1 MRSVRTANNWT
12 QWSIRAISRSKELYR
27 DVLLNQNIRWMLI
40 KIEISAFWSTKTTT
54 ATIIMTARTSFIHL
68 LPCRNKFIWL
78 LQGLYLKEQCK
89 TSLGI
94 SSLFLTSENWRLASL
109 FLFIFIRSAH
119 VYSCYHYI
127 TTTCYL
133 VIFSMVSNLFNFIY
147 SMTDVD
153 VRSFFPVSYQ
163 SAVLRQ
169 TLWLVINRPIINRC
183 R

>member
-1 MRSVRTANNWT
+1 MSFDKSLFFKVNK
-12 QWSIRAISRSKELYR
+12 SDLEL
-27 DVLLNQNIRWMLI
+27 II
-40 KIEISAFWSTKTTT
+40 KNVNKQ
-54 ATIIMTARTSFIHL
+54 RTSFMY
-68 LPCRNKFIWL
+68 CS
-78 LQGLYLKEQCK
+78 KEQCK